1 MQRAYAWTFLVPAV
15 AVVIEAIHGALP
27 SPIAMIAVVLV
38 IVGVAIVNLH
48 ARKQQRSSQTKHR
61 TSRRTTDN
69 QRRRDRLAPR
79 S

>member
-38 IVGVAIVNLH
+38 IVGVAIVNLPRAEAAAVEPNEAPH
-48 ARKQQRSSQTKHR
+48 IA
-61 TSRRTTDN
+61 TDDG
-69 QRRRDRLAPR
+69 QPAP